1 MSSEQFGDLL
11 YLLGSAAAYG
21 GVGLVMLLLGGWVID
36 LLIPGE
42 LPKQIWRDGNLN
54 ASIIAASGLFG
65 FGIVIVVAI
74 RAASDDLVAGLLDVV
89 AYSVGG
95 MLLWALTFFII
106 DLVTPGELGE
116 TVTEDKFHPAVIV
129 TAVVNVLISMI
140 VAAAI
145 Y

>member
-1 MSSEQFGDLL
+1 MSDDLSHLL

-21 GVGLVMLLLGGWVID
+21 GVGLVMLLLGGFVID

-42 LPKQIWRDGNLN
+42 LPKQIWKDGNLN
-54 ASIIAASGLFG
+54 AAVIAASGLFG

-74 RAASDDLVAGLLDVV
+74 RASSDNLVQGLIDVA
-89 AYSVGG
+89 AYSILG
-95 MLLWALTFFII
+95 MVLWAITFFVI
-106 DLVTPGELGE
+106 DLVTPGELGQ
-116 TVTEDKFHPAVIV
+116 TVIEEKFHPAVIV

-140 VAAAI
+140 VASAI